1 MAKQNGQRPTGV
13 ADNVMSND
21 YHWSHKLV
29 FTGPGGV
36 RDYRSHVADNAQAVG
51 IGSAS
56 VEQTLDIG
64 YVFRPAPG
72 APFERPRGLM
82 PGEIGWGIPWLVD
95 LGVPKPGEQLA
106 VKK

>member
-1 MAKQNGQRPTGV
+1 MNKDERI
-13 ADNVMSND
+13 ADFVRYTPKTAYFIDPSTEGT
-21 YHWSHKLV
+21 S
-29 FTGPGGV
+29 PGGV